1 MSGTSTALD
10 NSAIHWVPYAGDPLA
25 VTAARLLARCQTH
38 LPDLDSV
45 VVLLA
50 DRQAGARLRRHLQT
64 LAEQRGYPALLGPHI
79 NTLRG
84 WVESQPLGG
93 HSVLGNAARELMLV
107 EALQDNSTLLSKA
120 SPWRLAENLLELFD
134 ELTLHRIDLSDALE
148 TLLDRLRRGYH
159 ITGDTPAAL
168 SQEARLVH
176 TLWHAYHIQ
185 SGAEHVLDP
194 QTAYL
199 LRLAALR
206 RQASGAHFIYMV
218 GNDTL
223 CPAEV
228 QWCRELLIGG
238 HGELILHGPAAATR
252 SNIPLQNL
260 ALVLD
265 ATTAPVAT
273 TPDSFSAGLDI
284 CFQED
289 TAPLAERAR
298 RCAVALPTSPLH
310 ERLRVYTADGAEQE
324 ALAIDIQVRLWLLEG
339 KQRVAIVTED
349 RRLARRVR
357 ALLERAGVVLQDSAG
372 WALSTT
378 RAAATLERWLETIED
393 DFAQQPLLDFLKSPL
408 VFQDPQRESILHTVQ
423 HFEIDIVRQA
433 NIARG
438 LLRYR
443 RELEYRRHR
452 LPHWTLEMT
461 QQLATLLENLAHAAA
476 PLQRHLDGRAYAP
489 EDFLL
494 ALQESLQRLGLDRSL
509 SADPAGNRVLEELA
523 HMGAALPGRR
533 LRMNWREFRAWLGR
547 KLEQHNFLP
556 PGGHGPVQLLNLAQ
570 SRLLRSDALIIAG
583 ADRTH
588 LPGDCAQGPFFN
600 QGVRSELGL
609 PTWRDTLALRLHHF
623 RRLLESAP
631 QVLITLCG
639 EQDGEAIAPCPWVD
653 VLQTF
658 HRLAYGNDLADTQ
671 LQALTQDPRAQVF
684 ECDTPDTP
692 APQQRP
698 RPVLHEKLLP
708 HTITVSA
715 HQRLIDCP
723 YAFYAADCLQLKTP
737 DEIRETL
744 AKSDYGQRVHKCLQA
759 FHGGLPGLPGPFPE
773 PLTPHNRATGLDML
787 HTVATA
793 VFAKDL
799 EDNFEHRG
807 WLQRWRQ
814 LIPGYIDWQIERD
827 RHWRVQD
834 VEHSEKRALSDG
846 LTLKGRLDRID
857 SSNTGIGIIDYKT
870 GAVPKQEDVDT
881 GEDVQL
887 CSYALLLD
895 TVMRVEYLQLDA
907 ARVQTKA
914 QLEGEALTD
923 LSRAVGDRLLQL
935 TDGLRNGTPTPAWG
949 DAATCAR
956 CSMEG
961 VCRRESW
968 ETDTVQDC

>member
-1 MSGTSTALD
+1 MSSG
-10 NSAIHWVPYAGDPLA
+10 AIHWVPYADDPLA
-25 VTAARLLARCQTH
+25 VTAARLLARCQAH

-50 DRQAGARLRRHLQT
+50 ERQAGARLRQHLQT
-64 LAEQRGYPALLGPHI
+64 LAEQRGYSALLGPHI
-79 NTLRG
+79 DTLRG
-84 WVESQPLGG
+84 WVEAQPRNGAG
-93 HSVLGNAARELMLV
+93 VLSTAARELMLV
-107 EALQDNSTLLSKA
+107 EALQDNSSLLGAA

-148 TLLDRLRRGYH
+148 TLLERLRRGYR
-159 ITGDTPAAL
+159 IAGDTPAAL

-185 SGAEHVLDP
+185 SGAEHVMDP
-194 QTAYL
+194 QAAYL
-199 LRLAALR
+199 LRLDALR
-206 RQASGAHFIYMV
+206 KHPDPAHYIYLV
-218 GNDTL
+218 GSDTL
-223 CPAEV
+223 CPAEAH
-228 QWCRELLIGG
+228 WCRELLAHG
-238 HGELILHGPAAATR
+238 HGELILHGPAAAAR
-252 SNIPLQNL
+252 SNAPLQNL
-260 ALVLD
+260 ALALN
-265 ATTAPVAT
+265 AATEQTTTAGA
-273 TPDSFSAGLDI
+273 FSACLDT
-284 CFQED
+284 CFQD
-289 TAPLAERAR
+289 DGAPFAERAR
-298 RCAVALPTSPLH
+298 TFAATTPSSPLH
-310 ERLRVYTADGAEQE
+310 ERLSIFTADGAEQE
-324 ALAIDIQVRLWLLEG
+324 AAAIDIQVRRWLLEG

-357 ALLERAGVVLQDSAG
+357 ALLERAGLILQDSAG

-378 RAAATLERWLETIED
+378 RAAATLERWLETVED
-393 DFAQQPLLDFLKSPL
+393 DFAQQPLLDLLKSPL
-408 VFQDPQRESILHTVQ
+408 LFQDQQRDSILRTVQ
-423 HFEIDIVRQA
+423 HFEIDIVRHA

-438 LLRYR
+438 LHRYR
-443 RELEYRRHR
+443 RELDYRHHQ

-461 QQLATLLENLAHAAA
+461 QQLTALLENLAHAAA

-494 ALQESLQRLGLDRSL
+494 ALQESLHRLGLDQSL
-509 SADPAGNRVLEELA
+509 STDPAGNRVLEELA
-523 HMGAALPGRR
+523 HMRAALPGRR
-533 LRMNWREFRAWLGR
+533 LRMSWDEFRAWLGR

-583 ADRTH
+583 ADRAH
-588 LPGDCAQGPFFN
+588 LPGDCAQSPFFN
-600 QGVRSELGL
+600 QGVRSELNL

-631 QVLITLCG
+631 QILITLCD

-653 VLQTF
+653 ALRTF
-658 HRLAYGNDLADTQ
+658 HRLAYGSDLGNAT
-671 LQALTQDPRAQVF
+671 LAALTQDPRAQVS

-692 APQQRP
+692 APHVRP
-698 RPVLHEKLLP
+698 RPVLREKLLP
-708 HTITVSA
+708 HTLTVSA

-723 YAFYAADCLQLKTP
+723 YAFYAADCLHLKTP

-744 AKSDYGQRVHKCLQA
+744 DKSDYGQRVHKCLQA
-759 FHGGLPGLPGPFPE
+759 FHGGLTDLPGPFPE
-773 PLTPHNRATGLDML
+773 PLGAHNRAAGLEML
-787 HTVATA
+787 NAVSAA

-814 LIPGYIDWQIERD
+814 LIPGYIDWQIERN
-827 RHWRVQD
+827 RQWRVQA
-834 VEHSEKRALSDG
+834 VEHSEKRALSER

-857 SSNTGIGIIDYKT
+857 NSAAGIGIIDYKT
-870 GAVPKQEDVDT
+870 GAVRRQEDVDN

-895 TVMRVEYLQLDA
+895 GVARVEYLQLDA
-907 ARVQTKA
+907 GRVQVKA
-914 QLEGEALTD
+914 QLESAALTQ
-923 LSRAVGDRLLQL
+923 LAQSVGDRLRNVTNELR
-935 TDGLRNGTPTPAWG
+935 DGTAMPAWG

-956 CSMEG
+956 CDLEG

-968 ETDTVQDC
+968 ETDAAQEC

>member
-1 MSGTSTALD
+1 MSGGATAD
-10 NSAIHWVPYAGDPLA
+10 SGGIHWVPYADDPLA
-25 VTAARLLARCQTH
+25 VTAARLLARCRSQ

-50 DRQAGARLRRHLQT
+50 ERQAGARLRRHLQT
-64 LAEQRGYPALLGPHI
+64 QAEQCGHQGLLGPHI
-79 NTLRG
+79 DTLRG
-84 WVESQPLGG
+84 WVEAQPLGG
-93 HSVLGNAARELMLV
+93 PGVLSNAARELMLV
-107 EALQDNSTLLSKA
+107 EALQDNSALLGAA

-148 TLLDRLRRGYH
+148 TLLDRLRRGYR
-159 ITGDTPAAL
+159 IAGDTPAAL

-176 TLWHAYHIQ
+176 TLWRAYHIQ

-194 QTAYL
+194 QAAYL
-199 LRLAALR
+199 LRLDALR
-206 RQASGAHFIYMV
+206 KQTDTTRYIYLV
-218 GNDTL
+218 GSDTL
-223 CPAEV
+223 CPAEA
-228 QWCRELLIGG
+228 QWCREMLAGG
-238 HGELILHGPAAATR
+238 QGELILHGPAAAART
-252 SNIPLQNL
+252 NAPLQNL
-260 ALVLD
+260 ALALGA
-265 ATTAPVAT
+265 ATATVAT
-273 TPDSFSAGLDI
+273 PHDNFSACLDT

-289 TAPLAERAR
+289 AAPLAERAR
-298 RCAVALPTSPLH
+298 HCAAAMPTSPLR
-310 ERLRVYTADGAEQE
+310 ERLGVFKADGAEQE
-324 ALAIDIQVRLWLLEG
+324 AVAIDIQVRLWLLEG
-339 KQRVAIVTED
+339 RQRVAIVTED

-357 ALLERAGVVLQDSAG
+357 ALLERAGLVLQDSAG

-378 RAAATLERWLETIED
+378 RAAATLERWLETVED
-393 DFAQQPLLDFLKSPL
+393 DFAQQPLLDLLKSPL
-408 VFQDPQRESILHTVQ
+408 LFQDQQRESILHAVQ

-438 LLRYR
+438 LHRYR

-461 QQLATLLENLAHAAA
+461 QQLAALLENLAHAAA

-489 EDFLL
+489 DDFLL

-509 SADPAGNRVLEELA
+509 SADPAGNRLLEELA
-523 HMGAALPGRR
+523 HMRAALPGRH

-556 PGGHGPVQLLNLAQ
+556 PGNHGPVQLLNLAQ

-583 ADRTH
+583 ADRAH

-631 QVLITLCG
+631 QVLITLCD

-653 VLQTF
+653 ALQTF
-658 HRLAYGNDLADTQ
+658 HRLAYGDDLANT
-671 LQALTQDPRAQVF
+671 LLKPLTQDPRAQVF
-684 ECDTPDTP
+684 ECDVQDTP
-692 APQQRP
+692 APQLRP
-698 RPVLHEKLLP
+698 RPVLREKLLP
-708 HTITVSA
+708 HTLTVSA

-773 PLTPHNRATGLDML
+773 PLTALNRSAALDML
-787 HTVATA
+787 HAVSSA

-827 RHWRVQD
+827 LQWRVRD
-834 VEHSEKRALSDG
+834 VEHSGKRALSDG

-857 SSNTGIGIIDYKT
+857 NGNAGIGIIDYKT
-870 GAVPKQEDVDT
+870 GAVRKQDDVDN

-895 TVMRVEYLQLDA
+895 AVMRVEYLQLDA
-907 ARVQTKA
+907 ARVQVKA
-914 QLEGEALTD
+914 QLEGTALTE
-923 LSRAVGDRLLQL
+923 LSQAVGDRLLHV
-935 TDGLRNGTPTPAWG
+935 TDALRNGAAMPAWG
-949 DAATCAR
+949 DAVTCAH

-968 ETDTVQDC
+968 ETDTAEDC